1 MMTIEAVRE
10 RLAIS
15 PFNGLLGVE
24 PLAIAPQLV
33 LRLPANPIFEGRR
46 GSNILHGGVVGALID
61 VACAMAVVVKTGGI
75 AATIDLSIDYLA
87 PATVEPLTA
96 TVEILR
102 NGKTLAT
109 TLTRITNE
117 QGQAIAIGRAALKH
131 MGPWTGAVA

>member
-1 MMTIEAVRE
+1 MMTIEAVRD
-10 RLAIS
+10 RLASS

-24 PLAIAPQLV
+24 PMALTPQLV
-33 LRLPANPIFEGRR
+33 LRLPANPVFEGRR
-46 GSNILHGGVVGALID
+46 GSNILHGGIVGSLID

-87 PATVEPLTA
+87 PATVEPLIA

-109 TLTRITNE
+109 TLTRVTNDR
-117 QGQAIAIGRAALKH
+117 GHVIAIGRAALKH
-131 MGPWTGAVA
+131 MGPWTGNA